1 MKCVCITTREDV
13 LTGMRLAGIEGSLV
27 VGREDA
33 LHSLNT
39 VKANKEVALVLMC
52 PETCALLQEEVEEMK
67 LHGSRPLLLEIP
79 APDEKKR

>member
-33 LHSLNT
+33 I
-39 VKANKEVALVLMC
+39 VALVV
-52 PETCALLQEEVEEMK
+52 ADYDGANK
-67 LHGSRPLLLEIP
+67 AGIS
-79 APDEKKR
+79 

>member
-33 LHSLNT
+33 LNT

-52 PETCALLQEEVEEMK
+52 PEACALLQEEVEEMK